1 MRIPHMSFTK
11 GFGMHVSED
20 YWLSRQ
26 EVADRLKLPSKT
38 LAQWASLGKGPRYAK
53 IGKFARYKLSDLIAW
68 EEAQF
73 TDVA

>member
-1 MRIPHMSFTK
+1 
-11 GFGMHVSED
+11 MHVSED

-38 LAQWASLGKGPRYAK
+38 LAQWASLGKGPRFAK
-53 IGKFARYKLSDLIAW
+53 IGKYARYKLSDVIAW

-73 TDVA
+73 TDSPDAA